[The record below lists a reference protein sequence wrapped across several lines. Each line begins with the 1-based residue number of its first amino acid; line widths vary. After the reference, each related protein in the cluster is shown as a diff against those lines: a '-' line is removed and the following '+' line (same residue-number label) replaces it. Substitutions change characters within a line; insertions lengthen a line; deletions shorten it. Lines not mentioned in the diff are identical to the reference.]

1 MENRTQEKETAMSF
15 RKRIEEIM
23 RVGLDTSKDVLDKAK
38 EKTKEAS
45 ERSILKIKIGRL
57 ENHAERK
64 FGMLGSKVYE
74 TLVEEGKS
82 TVSKSTTNIKEII
95 EDIKGIE
102 KDITKLE
109 EQFKKLGRTESS

>member
-1 MENRTQEKETAMSF
+1 MSF
-15 RKRIEEIM
+15 RKRIEEII
-23 RVGLDTSKDVLDKAK
+23 RVGLDTSKEVLDKAK

-82 TVSKSTTNIKEII
+82 TVSKSTANIKEII

-102 KDITKLE
+102 KEIEELE
-109 EQFKKLGRTESS
+109 KQFEKLGQTERS